1 MHIPQVDYKSNSTN
15 TDFANSLKNTGFAV
29 LKNHPIDQSLVKEV
43 FAEWEFFFDS
53 NYKNNYLYNNDT
65 QDGFFPISVSE
76 TAVGY
81 STKDLKEFYHYYPWG
96 QFPKELSD
104 KTIKLFAQM
113 NNIAIELLQWV
124 ENNLPTDIRDNLSEP
139 LSHMIKN
146 SNQTL
151 MRILHYPPL
160 TGNEDKNA
168 VRASAHGDINL
179 LTILV
184 AASESGLQVQDTN
197 NNWLDVPVD
206 PGMLAINIG
215 DMLQEATNG
224 FFKSTF
230 HRVINPTGDSKLKSR
245 YSIPLFLHAR
255 PDVVLSKRYTAERY
269 LNERLNALGIKKF
282 NKKG

>member
-1 MHIPQVDYKSNSTN
+1 MHIPQVDYKSKSASI
-15 TDFANSLKNTGFAV
+15 DFANSLKNTGFAV
-29 LKNHPIDQSLVKEV
+29 LKNHPIDQSLIKEV
-43 FAEWEFFFDS
+43 FAEWEKFFHG
-53 NYKNNYLYNNDT
+53 NYKNSYLYNNDT

-124 ENNLPTDIRDNLSEP
+124 ENNLPSDIRNNLSEP

-184 AASESGLQVQDTN
+184 AASESGLQVQDIN

-224 FFKSTF
+224 FFKSTL
-230 HRVINPTGDSKLKSR
+230 HRVINPTGNDRLKSR

-255 PDVVLSKRYTAERY
+255 PDVVLSNRYTAEKY

-282 NKKG
+282 N